1 MKEEEKKDGEFKIVK
16 DDGTEVKCY
25 PLITFENEGK
35 HYILYTDNSLNENGE
50 TNVFA
55 GTYDPDKGDQRF
67 GEITSDAE
75 MALVN
80 KILATLNEKDN
91 GEQA

>member
-1 MKEEEKKDGEFKIVK
+1 MTEEEKKEGKFKIIK
-16 DDGTEVKCY
+16 DDGTVVECY
-25 PLITFENEGK
+25 PLITFENDGK

-50 TNVFA
+50 TNVYA

-67 GEITSDAE
+67 GEIVDQAE
-75 MALVN
+75 IDLVN